1 MARLSLRLSLLCT
14 LIACAVTAPS
24 ANADLLPGLVTTLA
38 GGSCGTLTQPFAQFG
53 DSAQYAFAPNG
64 GFESGSTGWTLS
76 GGAKVVTGNETFYVH
91 GASDRSSLLVPNGVK
106 VTSPGICFGTFNP
119 GVRFFAKS
127 PSGSGTL
134 RVRLVTRSL
143 LGVLSILDGGT
154 VRVGSTWAPVDKIG
168 TTFSQLAV
176 LAGTKKIQVELTA
189 TGDVQIDDLYVDPFF
204 QDC

>member
-1 MARLSLRLSLLCT
+1 M
-14 LIACAVTAPS
+14 
-24 ANADLLPGLVTTLA
+24 
-38 GGSCGTLTQPFAQFG
+38 
-53 DSAQYAFAPNG
+53 
-64 GFESGSTGWTLS
+64 
-76 GGAKVVTGNETFYVH
+76 
-91 GASDRSSLLVPNGVK
+91 
-106 VTSPGICFGTFNP
+106 
-119 GVRFFAKS
+119 RFFAKS